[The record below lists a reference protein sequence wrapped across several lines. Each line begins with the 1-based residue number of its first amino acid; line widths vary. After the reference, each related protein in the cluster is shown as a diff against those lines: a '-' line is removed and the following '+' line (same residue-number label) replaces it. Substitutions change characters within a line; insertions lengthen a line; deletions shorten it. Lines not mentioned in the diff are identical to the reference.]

1 MSSTLIDNVFSNT
14 IDRSV
19 ASGIIYSDLSDHLP
33 IFTIVR
39 SQQTQKEFS
48 QNSSFRKLSPENIH
62 NLQCDLKH
70 ESWGNILACNDADK
84 AYRLFLGKISYYLN
98 RDIPKVTRKRSSKK
112 PQNPWIT
119 KGILKS
125 IKKRN
130 KFYKTSLKD
139 PSQANINKYKQYRN
153 KLTSIIKTSKQ
164 MYFSNK
170 FEHSRGNMSATWKNI
185 NDVLSRTKQINLNH
199 KYYKDDCIFENP
211 DDIVNGFND
220 YFVNVG
226 QEQASKI
233 PNSTKTFY
241 RLLRRKMSFFFI
253 L

>member
-1 MSSTLIDNVFSNT
+1 MLHKLSLDNKDTYLSGDYNIDILKSNRSSQSLLNLLNAYAIHPFISKATRISSVSSTLIDNVFSNT

-19 ASGIIYSDLSDHLP
+19 ASGIIYPDLSDHLP

-39 SQQTQKEFS
+39 SQQKQKEFS

-84 AYRLFLGKISYYLN
+84 AYRLFLGKISYLN

-130 KFYKTSLKD
+130 TFYKTSLKD

-170 FEHSRGNMSATWKNI
+170 FEHSRGNMSATWKI
-185 NDVLSRTKQINLNH
+185 LMMYLV
-199 KYYKDDCIFENP
+199 
-211 DDIVNGFND
+211 
-220 YFVNVG
+220 
-226 QEQASKI
+226 EQNK
-233 PNSTKTFY
+233 ST
-241 RLLRRKMSFFFI
+241 
-253 L
+253 